1 MEFYDSVIGNGTHRA
16 ARARISVV
24 PAQHS
29 WVALPGPFVSS
40 LQGMEVQRPLVIRL
54 TVTSA
59 SAFARTASAYPRQQQ
74 QQASSRPASS
84 AAPRYV
90 AWSGDECPPGTIQLS
105 AGLAGVL
112 QLPAGTEV
120 LLEALPRL
128 AAAAAVVVEP
138 ASAADWEVVELNAGL
153 LEDMLLSQAGVVC
166 VGQPFPLGGDGS
178 SYVMKSS
185 GSSSAAGPAG
195 PVVTSWMTT
204 SVFVSAATA
213 KDLNLKPALQS
224 CLARLGPRLS
234 LTSWRAF
241 QSAELPLPGGLLLVG
256 GSDGGRGWLLQLLG
270 QAAAQQYGA
279 HVLQVSCKGLAGQS
293 YDAAAAVLA
302 AAAAEAAW
310 CCPGLLLLDDL
321 ELLTPA
327 ATGEGGHEQDQ
338 ATAARLSE
346 WLADLMHW
354 TAQQPRPLAF
364 AATCSSAAA
373 LPAALRS
380 AGCLDCEV
388 KVPPFGVQGRAALLL
403 AGLKAKGMGFSGGVQ
418 EVEGLAGKDLEGFDA
433 KDLRLV
439 VDRAV
444 HAALRRHMAAGNAA
458 AAAAGV
464 AAAGLAGTGSS
475 LQLQQQQQQQQ
486 PLAVSAEDVA
496 SALAGFVPAAFWRA
510 GQQKGQQQQEGGIQ
524 GWEDVGGLSDAV
536 AALHEALVMPA
547 KYGQLL
553 AAAPLRLRTGLL
565 LFGPPGCGKTH
576 VVAAAV
582 AATGARLISVK
593 GPELL
598 NKYIGQSEAAVR
610 ELFARAAAAAPCV
623 LFFDEFDAIAPP
635 RGHDSTGVTDRVVN
649 QLLTELDGVEGL
661 SGVAVLAATSRPD
674 LIDAAL
680 LRPGRLDRMVYC
692 GFPDAA
698 ERLAI
703 LGACARKLPVAADVD
718 FGAVAQLTAN
728 FTGADMA
735 AVLSEAQLLA
745 VHEQLDKAQQ
755 QQQQQQQQQEGAT
768 EGSSLAP
775 VLRMEHLQRAL
786 ARSRPSLPA
795 AEQRRLAAVYG
806 RFQQSRDPGLS
817 NRTLLDEQQ
826 QRVKHATLA

>member
-59 SAFARTASAYPRQQQ
+59 SAFGRAASAYPRQQQ

-153 LEDMLLSQAGVVC
+153 LEDMLLSQAGV
-166 VGQPFPLGGDGS
+166 QQQQQQQILD
-178 SYVMKSS
+178 
-185 GSSSAAGPAG
+185 PAG
-195 PVVTSWMTT
+195 FPW
-204 SVFVSAATA
+204 
-213 KDLNLKPALQS
+213 LQPALQT
-224 CLARLGPRLS
+224 CLSRLGPRLS
-234 LTSWRAF
+234 LCSWRAF

-270 QAAAQQYGA
+270 QAAAQQHGA

-327 ATGEGGHEQDQ
+327 ATGEGSPEQDQ

-418 EVEGLAGKDLEGFDA
+418 EIEGLAGKDLEGFDA
-433 KDLRLV
+433 KDLRL
-439 VDRAV
+439 
-444 HAALRRHMAAGNAA
+444 
-458 AAAAGV
+458 
-464 AAAGLAGTGSS
+464 
-475 LQLQQQQQQQQ
+475 
-486 PLAVSAEDVA
+486 
-496 SALAGFVPAAFWRA
+496 
-510 GQQKGQQQQEGGIQ
+510 QKGQQQQEGGIQ

-703 LGACARKLPVAADVD
+703 LRACARKLPVAADVD
-718 FGAVAQLTAN
+718 FEAVAQLTAN
-728 FTGADMA
+728 FT
-735 AVLSEAQLLA
+735 
-745 VHEQLDKAQQ
+745 
-755 QQQQQQQQQEGAT
+755 
-768 EGSSLAP
+768 
-775 VLRMEHLQRAL
+775 
-786 ARSRPSLPA
+786 
-795 AEQRRLAAVYG
+795 EQRRLAAVYG
-806 RFQQSRDPGLS
+806 RFQQGRDPGLS